1 MAPTKTLPD
10 NAQHLLVIDDDSR
23 IRSLLQKYLT
33 NNGFRVSTAQNAAEA
48 RKTMQG
54 LSFDLLILDVM
65 MPGESGM
72 DFAASLR
79 EQTHT
84 PQDTIPIL
92 MLTARAE
99 SESRI
104 QGLEIGVD
112 DYLAKP
118 FEPRELL
125 LRIQNILK
133 HHMANKATTIDQ
145 VSFGPFQFK
154 LDRQELLCGN
164 DIIRLTDRERE
175 LLALFAAQPGATVTR
190 TALAGDDGTGE
201 RTVDVQI
208 NRLRRKIEPDPSN
221 PIYLQTIRGIGYR
234 LLTD

>member
-1 MAPTKTLPD
+1 MASSNKSLPD

-33 NNGFRVSTAQNAAEA
+33 NNGYRVSAAQNAAEA
-48 RKTMQG
+48 RKTMAG

-65 MPGESGM
+65 MPGETGM
-72 DFAASLR
+72 EFASSLR
-79 EQTHT
+79 ET
-84 PQDTIPIL
+84 DSIPIL

-112 DYLAKP
+112 DYLPKP

-125 LRIQNILK
+125 LRIRNILK
-133 HHMANKATTIDQ
+133 HHMANATAAINE
-145 VSFGPFQFK
+145 VNFGPFQFK
-154 LDRQELLCGN
+154 LERQELLCG
-164 DIIRLTDRERE
+164 DDVIRLTDRERE
-175 LLALFAAQPGATVTR
+175 LLALFASQPGATVTR
-190 TALAGDDGTGE
+190 AALAGEDGTGE

>member
-1 MAPTKTLPD
+1 MATTKTLPD

-33 NNGFRVSTAQNAAEA
+33 NNGYRVTTAQHAADA
-48 RKTMQG
+48 RKKMDG

-79 EQTHT
+79 ETQSV
-84 PQDTIPIL
+84 PIL

-99 SESRI
+99 SQSRI

-125 LRIQNILK
+125 LRIRNILK
-133 HHMANKATTIDQ
+133 HHADANASPIDE
-145 VSFGPFQFK
+145 VTFGPFQFK
-154 LDRQELLCGN
+154 LDRQELLCGE
-164 DIIRLTDRERE
+164 DVIRLTDRERE
-175 LLALFAAQPGATVTR
+175 LLCLFAAQPGATVTR
-190 TALAGDDGTGE
+190 TALAGEDGTGE

>member
-1 MAPTKTLPD
+1 MASVDQSLPD

-23 IRSLLQKYLT
+23 IRSLLQRFLT
-33 NNGFRVSTAQNAAEA
+33 KSGYRVSTAQNADEA
-48 RKTMQG
+48 RHTLDG
-54 LSFDLLILDVM
+54 LTFDLLILDVM
-65 MPGESGM
+65 MPGQSGM
-72 DFAASLR
+72 EFATELR
-79 EQTHT
+79 KKDQV
-84 PQDTIPIL
+84 PIL

-125 LRIQNILK
+125 LRIRNILK
-133 HHMANKATTIDQ
+133 RQNSPSNLPVDEVT
-145 VSFGPFQFK
+145 FGPFRFK
-154 LDRQELLCGN
+154 PERQELMCGE
-164 DIIRLTDRERE
+164 DVIRLTDRERE
-175 LLALFAAQPGATVTR
+175 LLCLFAAQPGATVTR
-190 TALAGDDGTGE
+190 TALAGEDGTGE

>member
-1 MAPTKTLPD
+1 MPSADSALPD

-23 IRSLLQKYLT
+23 IRNLLQRFLV

-48 RKTMQG
+48 RKMFSG

-65 MPGESGM
+65 MPGENGM
-72 DFAASLR
+72 DLARDLR
-79 EQTHT
+79 KSDEV
-84 PQDTIPIL
+84 PIL
-92 MLTARAE
+92 MLTARDE

-112 DYLAKP
+112 DYLTKP

-125 LRIQNILK
+125 LRIRNILK
-133 HHMANKATTIDQ
+133 RHNLRAAVPIDQ
-145 VSFGPFQFK
+145 VTFGPFCYK
-154 LDRQELLCGN
+154 LERQELLCG
-164 DIIRLTDRERE
+164 DDVIRLTDRERE
-175 LLALFAAQPGATVTR
+175 LLSLFAAQPGATVTR
-190 TALAGDDGTGE
+190 TALAGEDGTGE

>member
-1 MAPTKTLPD
+1 MPSNPTPLPD

-23 IRSLLQKYLT
+23 IRSLLQKYLA
-33 NNGFRVSTAQNAAEA
+33 NNGYRVTTAQNATEA
-48 RKTMQG
+48 RKTLSG
-54 LSFDLLILDVM
+54 LAFDLLILDVM

-79 EQTHT
+79 QSS
-84 PQDTIPIL
+84 QIPIL

-104 QGLEIGVD
+104 QGLEIGVN
-112 DYLAKP
+112 DYLPKP

-125 LRIQNILK
+125 LRIRNILK
-133 HHMANKATTIDQ
+133 YQDSDKNAAPEAVT
-145 VSFGPFQFK
+145 FGPFEFK
-154 LDRQELLCGN
+154 LDRQELICGQ

-175 LLALFAAQPGATVTR
+175 LLSLFAAQPGATVSR
-190 TALAGDDGTGE
+190 AALAGEDSTGE
-201 RTVDVQI
+201 RTIDVQI

>member
-1 MAPTKTLPD
+1 MSSADKSLPD

-23 IRSLLQKYLT
+23 IRNLLQRYLT
-33 NNGFRVSTAQNAAEA
+33 NNGFRVTTAQNATEA
-48 RKTMQG
+48 RNTMDG
-54 LSFDLLILDVM
+54 LCFDLLILDVM

-72 DFAASLR
+72 ELAKDLR
-79 EQTHT
+79 KRDQ
-84 PQDTIPIL
+84 IPIL

-112 DYLAKP
+112 DYLSKP

-125 LRIQNILK
+125 LRIRNILRRQS
-133 HHMANKATTIDQ
+133 AQNGTPIDE
-145 VSFGPFQFK
+145 VTFGPFLFK
-154 LDRQELLCGN
+154 LERQELMCGE
-164 DIIRLTDRERE
+164 DVIRLTDRERE
-175 LLALFAAQPGATVTR
+175 LLCLFASQPGATVTR
-190 TALAGDDGTGE
+190 LALAGEDGTGE

>member
-1 MAPTKTLPD
+1 MPSGDQALPD

-23 IRSLLQKYLT
+23 IRNLLQRFLSK
-33 NNGFRVSTAQNAAEA
+33 NGYRVSTAQNAQEA
-48 RKTMQG
+48 RNTIAG

-72 DFAASLR
+72 DLAADLR
-79 EQTHT
+79 LTNQV
-84 PQDTIPIL
+84 PIL

-112 DYLAKP
+112 DYLSKP

-125 LRIQNILK
+125 LRIRNVLK
-133 HHMANKATTIDQ
+133 RHNLQ
-145 VSFGPFQFK
+145 VSAPIDEVTFGPFRFK
-154 LDRQELLCGN
+154 LERQELTCGE

-175 LLALFAAQPGATVTR
+175 LLCLFAAQPGATVTR
-190 TALAGDDGTGE
+190 MALAGEDGTGE
-201 RTVDVQI
+201 RTVEVQI

>member
-1 MAPTKTLPD
+1 MPAQSKSLPD

-33 NNGFRVSTAQNAAEA
+33 NNGYRVSTAQNAAEA
-48 RKTMQG
+48 RKTLAG
-54 LSFDLLILDVM
+54 LAFDLLILDVM

-72 DFAASLR
+72 EFATSLR
-79 EQTHT
+79 KS
-84 PQDTIPIL
+84 DDVPIL

-112 DYLAKP
+112 DYLPKP

-125 LRIQNILK
+125 LRIRNILK
-133 HHMANKATTIDQ
+133 HRSATTKTAIEE
-145 VSFGPFQFK
+145 VTFGPFQFK
-154 LDRQELLCGN
+154 LERQELLCGN
-164 DIIRLTDRERE
+164 DVIRLTDRERE
-175 LLALFAAQPGATVTR
+175 LLSLFAAQPGATVTR
-190 TALAGDDGTGE
+190 SALAGEDGTGE

>member
-1 MAPTKTLPD
+1 MPSAAQALPD

-23 IRSLLQKYLT
+23 IRNLLQRYLS
-33 NNGFRVSTAQNAAEA
+33 NNGYRVTTAQNAQEA
-48 RKTMQG
+48 RKTLEG

-72 DFAASLR
+72 DFATNLR
-79 EQTHT
+79 KSDQV
-84 PQDTIPIL
+84 PIL

-99 SESRI
+99 AESRI

-112 DYLAKP
+112 DYLPKP

-125 LRIQNILK
+125 LRIRNILK
-133 HHMANKATTIDQ
+133 RGNSQPNTPIDE
-145 VSFGPFQFK
+145 VSFGPFLFK
-154 LDRQELLCGN
+154 LERQELLCG
-164 DIIRLTDRERE
+164 DDTVRLTDRERE
-175 LLALFAAQPGATVTR
+175 LLSLFASQPGATVTR
-190 TALAGDDGTGE
+190 AALSGEDGTGE

>member
-1 MAPTKTLPD
+1 MPAAEKNLPD

-23 IRSLLQKYLT
+23 IRNLLQRYLS
-33 NNGFRVSTAQNAAEA
+33 NNGFRVTTAQNALEA
-48 RKTMQG
+48 RKTMDG

-72 DFAASLR
+72 ELAKDLR
-79 EQTHT
+79 TRDQ
-84 PQDTIPIL
+84 IPIL

-99 SESRI
+99 SEARI

-125 LRIQNILK
+125 LRIRNIFKRQNTQS
-133 HHMANKATTIDQ
+133 NSPIDE
-145 VSFGPFQFK
+145 VTFGPFLFK
-154 LDRQELLCGN
+154 LERQELMCGE
-164 DIIRLTDRERE
+164 DVIRLTDRERE
-175 LLALFAAQPGATVTR
+175 LLCLFASQPGATIAR
-190 TALAGDDGTGE
+190 LALAGEDGTGE

>member
-1 MAPTKTLPD
+1 MPSADHALPD

-23 IRSLLQKYLT
+23 IRNLLQRFLVKE
-33 NNGFRVSTAQNAAEA
+33 GFRVSTAQNALEA
-48 RKTMQG
+48 RKMFSG
-54 LSFDLLILDVM
+54 LAFDLLILDVM

-72 DFAASLR
+72 ELARDLR
-79 EQTHT
+79 K
-84 PQDTIPIL
+84 DDDVPIL
-92 MLTARAE
+92 MLTARDE

-112 DYLAKP
+112 DYLTKP

-125 LRIQNILK
+125 LRIRNILK
-133 HHMANKATTIDQ
+133 RHNLRAAVPIDQ
-145 VSFGPFQFK
+145 VTFGPFCYK
-154 LDRQELLCGN
+154 LERQELLCGE
-164 DIIRLTDRERE
+164 DVIRLTDRERE
-175 LLALFAAQPGATVTR
+175 LLSLFAAQPGATVTR
-190 TALAGDDGTGE
+190 TALAGEDGTGE

>member
-1 MAPTKTLPD
+1 MPNVDTELPD

-23 IRSLLQKYLT
+23 IRTLLKRFLT
-33 NNGFRVSTAQNAAEA
+33 NNGYRVSTAQNAQDA
-48 RKTMQG
+48 RKTLSG

-72 DFAASLR
+72 EFATDLR
-79 EQTHT
+79 KTDQV
-84 PQDTIPIL
+84 PIL

-112 DYLAKP
+112 DYLPKP

-125 LRIQNILK
+125 LRIRNILK
-133 HHMANKATTIDQ
+133 RHNAQANVAIDE
-145 VSFGPFQFK
+145 VTFGPFKFK
-154 LDRQELLCGN
+154 LERQELMCG
-164 DIIRLTDRERE
+164 DDVIRLTDRERE
-175 LLALFAAQPGATVTR
+175 LLCLFASQPGATVAR

>member
-1 MAPTKTLPD
+1 MPSAQDLPD
-10 NAQHLLVIDDDSR
+10 NAKHLLVIDDDSR
-23 IRSLLQKYLT
+23 IRSLLQKYLS
-33 NNGFRVSTAQNAAEA
+33 NNGYRVSTAQNAAEA
-48 RKTMQG
+48 RKTLQG

-72 DFAASLR
+72 DFATALR
-79 EQTHT
+79 EES
-84 PQDTIPIL
+84 DVPIL

-112 DYLAKP
+112 DYLSKP

-125 LRIQNILK
+125 LRIRNVLK
-133 HHMANKATTIDQ
+133 HQSQQIASPIGQ
-145 VSFGPFQFK
+145 VTFGPFHFK
-154 LDRQELLCGN
+154 LERQELICGN
-164 DIIRLTDRERE
+164 DVIRLTDRERE
-175 LLALFAAQPGATVTR
+175 LLSMFAAQPGATVSR
-190 TALAGDDGTGE
+190 TALAGEDGTGE

-221 PIYLQTIRGIGYR
+221 PIYLQTIRGVGYR

>member
-1 MAPTKTLPD
+1 MPGADQSLPD

-23 IRSLLQKYLT
+23 IRNLLQKFLS
-33 NNGFRVSTAQNAAEA
+33 NNGYRVTTAQNAAEA
-48 RKTMQG
+48 RNTLAG

-65 MPGESGM
+65 MPGENGMELASDLRQTSGPNG
-72 DFAASLR
+72 
-79 EQTHT
+79 QV
-84 PQDTIPIL
+84 PIL

-99 SESRI
+99 TESRI

-125 LRIQNILK
+125 LRIRNILK
-133 HHMANKATTIDQ
+133 RHNMQATAPADE
-145 VSFGPFQFK
+145 VSFGPFRFK
-154 LDRQELLCGN
+154 LERQELICG
-164 DIIRLTDRERE
+164 DDVIRLTDRERD
-175 LLALFAAQPGATVTR
+175 LLYLFASQPGATVTR
-190 TALAGDDGTGE
+190 LALAGEDGTGE

>member
-1 MAPTKTLPD
+1 MPSGDQALPD

-23 IRSLLQKYLT
+23 IRNLLQRFLSK
-33 NNGFRVSTAQNAAEA
+33 NGYRVSTAQNAQEA
-48 RKTMQG
+48 RNTIAG

-72 DFAASLR
+72 DLAADLR
-79 EQTHT
+79 LTNQV
-84 PQDTIPIL
+84 PIL

-112 DYLAKP
+112 DYLSKP

-125 LRIQNILK
+125 LRIRNVLK
-133 HHMANKATTIDQ
+133 RHNLQ
-145 VSFGPFQFK
+145 VSAPIDEVTFGPFRFK
-154 LDRQELLCGN
+154 LERQELTCGE

-175 LLALFAAQPGATVTR
+175 LLCLFAAQPGATVTR
-190 TALAGDDGTGE
+190 MALAGEDGTGE

>member
-1 MAPTKTLPD
+1 MANADQALPD

-23 IRSLLQKYLT
+23 IRNLLQRFLT
-33 NNGFRVSTAQNAAEA
+33 KSGYRVSTAQNAAEA
-48 RKTMQG
+48 RKTMSG

-72 DFAASLR
+72 ELATTLR
-79 EQTHT
+79 QGS
-84 PQDTIPIL
+84 DIPIL

-112 DYLAKP
+112 DYLSKP

-125 LRIQNILK
+125 LRIRNILK
-133 HHMANKATTIDQ
+133 RHNGSSNTSIDE
-145 VSFGPFQFK
+145 VTFGPYCFK
-154 LDRQELLCGN
+154 LERQELLCGN
-164 DIIRLTDRERE
+164 DVIRLTDRERE
-175 LLALFAAQPGATVTR
+175 LLYLFAAQPGATVTR
-190 TALAGDDGTGE
+190 LALAGEDGTGE

>member
-1 MAPTKTLPD
+1 MSSREQTLPD

-23 IRSLLQKYLT
+23 IRNLLQRFLSK
-33 NNGFRVSTAQNAAEA
+33 NGYRVSTAQNAQEA
-48 RKTMQG
+48 RNTIAG

-65 MPGESGM
+65 MPGENGM
-72 DFAASLR
+72 ELAADLR
-79 EQTHT
+79 TTNQV
-84 PQDTIPIL
+84 PIL

-112 DYLAKP
+112 DYLSKP

-125 LRIQNILK
+125 LRIRNILK
-133 HHMANKATTIDQ
+133 RHNLQTSAPVEEVT
-145 VSFGPFQFK
+145 FGPFCFK
-154 LDRQELLCGN
+154 LERQELICG
-164 DIIRLTDRERE
+164 DDVIRLTDRERE
-175 LLALFAAQPGATVTR
+175 LLYLFASQPGATVRR

>member
-1 MAPTKTLPD
+1 MPNPTPLPD

-23 IRSLLQKYLT
+23 IRNLLQRYLS
-33 NNGFRVSTAQNAAEA
+33 NNGYRVSTAQNAAEA
-48 RKTMQG
+48 RKTLSG

-72 DFAASLR
+72 ELAASLR
-79 EQTHT
+79 TDSQV
-84 PQDTIPIL
+84 PIL

-112 DYLAKP
+112 DYLSKP

-125 LRIQNILK
+125 LRIRNILK
-133 HHMANKATTIDQ
+133 HRSDKNSEKIEE
-145 VSFGPFQFK
+145 VSFGPFRFK
-154 LDRQELLCGN
+154 IDRQELLCG
-164 DIIRLTDRERE
+164 DDVIRLTDRERE
-175 LLALFAAQPGATVTR
+175 LLGMFSAQPGATVTR
-190 TALAGDDGTGE
+190 TALAGEDGTGE

>member
-1 MAPTKTLPD
+1 MPAAEKNLPD

-23 IRSLLQKYLT
+23 IRNLLQRYLT
-33 NNGFRVSTAQNAAEA
+33 NNGFRVTTAQNALEA
-48 RKTMQG
+48 RKTMDG

-72 DFAASLR
+72 ELAKDLR
-79 EQTHT
+79 TRDQ
-84 PQDTIPIL
+84 IPIL

-125 LRIQNILK
+125 LRIRNIFKRQN
-133 HHMANKATTIDQ
+133 AQSNSPIDE
-145 VSFGPFQFK
+145 VTFGPFRFK
-154 LDRQELLCGN
+154 LERQELMCGE
-164 DIIRLTDRERE
+164 DVIRLTDRERE
-175 LLALFAAQPGATVTR
+175 LLCLFASQPGATIAR
-190 TALAGDDGTGE
+190 LALAGEDGTGE

>member
-1 MAPTKTLPD
+1 MASTQALPD
-10 NAQHLLVIDDDSR
+10 NAKHLLVIDDDSR
-23 IRSLLQKYLT
+23 IRNLLQRYLS
-33 NNGFRVSTAQNAAEA
+33 NNGFRVSTAMNAAEA
-48 RKTMQG
+48 RKTMHG
-54 LSFDLLILDVM
+54 LAFDLLVLDVM

-72 DFAASLR
+72 EFAASLR
-79 EQTHT
+79 KDSQ
-84 PQDTIPIL
+84 IPIL

-112 DYLAKP
+112 DYLPKP

-133 HHMANKATTIDQ
+133 HQAGQNASPIDQ
-145 VSFGPFQFK
+145 VTFGPFKYK
-154 LDRQELLCGN
+154 LERQELLCGT
-164 DIIRLTDRERE
+164 DVIRLTDRERE
-175 LLALFAAQPGATVTR
+175 LLSLFAAQPGATVTR
-190 TALAGDDGTGE
+190 LALAGEDGTGE
-201 RTVDVQI
+201 RTIDVQI

-221 PIYLQTIRGIGYR
+221 PIYLQTIRGVGYR